1 MFFEQ
6 NPILDALW
14 TIGVFLAAWCLATL
28 VMAFLGYCI
37 HNGLWWTEPSRLALN
52 GNGGRRRRT
61 APTTAMPPAPGLEV
75 DADGKTPA
83 MPPAPGLEV
92 DADGTAPAMPPAPG
106 LEVDADGTAPA
117 MPPAPGLEV
126 DADGTRRRRC
136 HRRRDW
142 KLTQTERRRRCH
154 RRRDGKLME
163 MERRLVHP
171 QVLAFHP
178 SAQIKSQTP
187 RTFRA
192 KRNFE
197 PGFIGNSKRPRSA
210 RSVCWAM
217 APTGLT
223 GRRFP
228 RRRSSSM
235 SPARK
240 KYTIRDLSSAARSC
254 SRVLRR
260 RSFVRT
266 AQPPSWLSAEIHS
279 RSCVAAGRANRQPS
293 YEVAQL
299 GGAAARGLRRPLSD
313 RPTFRQKRSGGGGIG
328 DPPSP
333 GLAAPWGRGADE
345 ETARGILSI
354 PSAMEIGRS
363 FASPQAQLSSPSM
376 PPKQACDLRQMDQIA
391 TRSPPP

>member
-1 MFFEQ
+1 METAA
-6 NPILDALW
+6 DAGAPLPPRRCHRRRDW
-14 TIGVFLAAWCLATL
+14 KLTQ
-28 VMAFLGYCI
+28 
-37 HNGLWWTEPSRLALN
+37 TE
-52 GNGGRRRRT
+52 RRRRCHRRRDWKLT
-61 APTTAMPPAPGLEV
+61 QTERRRRCHRRRDWKLTQTE
-75 DADGKTPA
+75 
-83 MPPAPGLEV
+83 
-92 DADGTAPAMPPAPG
+92 
-106 LEVDADGTAPA
+106 
-117 MPPAPGLEV
+117 
-126 DADGTRRRRC
+126 RRRRC

-178 SAQIKSQTP
+178 SAQIESQTP